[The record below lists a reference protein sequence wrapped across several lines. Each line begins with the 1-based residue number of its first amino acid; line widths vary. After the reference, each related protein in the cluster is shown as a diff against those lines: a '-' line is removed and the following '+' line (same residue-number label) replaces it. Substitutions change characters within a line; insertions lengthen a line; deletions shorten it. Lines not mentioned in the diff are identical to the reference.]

1 MIPPKIPFPPSPDT
15 LELLLRARSLLD
27 HAISHSTSPSGIDPI
42 IVVHGLDNSIEYLVR
57 IIARH
62 IDYELITGDSL
73 EKSGLLEIIAKL
85 NKHTKATYAI
95 ALPHFEDIRVLRQA
109 RNLVQHAAIDVAKD
123 LAHFVRITQRFFE
136 AAVPAIFGL
145 QVSRLSISQLIQ
157 NTQIRQFLEESESSM
172 QQAKYLESV
181 EAARDA
187 YENAYLYHLSESRLR
202 SSAPAAV
209 SLSRSKSPEESFL
222 IEALVDELQALK
234 LGVNPTRL
242 DRFRRILDHI
252 PHDRRIDERGNMV
265 MMRPWLESDA
275 QFCLSFASEYALKWQ
290 LDTLAPLNAQTKP
303 VDSYRIEEYVDDLPI
318 ENESRLGCGF
328 GGLGD
333 RDGQL
338 WYVGEETIGIL
349 RGLNIGQTYRWNST
363 HYKNDLISTKISY
376 EAILTQFHCRV
387 ATTRPKRW
395 EVFLWRARVPFTW
408 HRDDFLDGRWKTASV
423 DLNRADSAVLCTLYP
438 IDEKAAAKVIAL
450 RTALGAIT
458 SREQLERIS
467 GITKQQLDWLSMF
480 THQ

>member
-1 MIPPKIPFPPSPDT
+1 MTLPKIPSPPSPDT
-15 LELLLRARSLLD
+15 LDLLIRARSLLE
-27 HAISHSTSPSGIDPI
+27 HAVSHSTSASGVDPI

-62 IDYELITGDSL
+62 IDYELLTGESL

-85 NKHTKATYAI
+85 NKHLKANYAV

-123 LAHFVRITQRFFE
+123 LIHFVRITQRFFD

-145 QVSRLSISQLIQ
+145 QANRLSISQLIQ
-157 NTQIRQFLEESESSM
+157 NPHIKLYLEESESHLK
-172 QQAKYLESV
+172 QERYLESV

-187 YENAYLYHLSESRLR
+187 YENAYLFHLAESRLR
-202 SSAPAAV
+202 TFAPAAV
-209 SLSRSKSPEESFL
+209 SLNRSTSPEESYL
-222 IEALVDELQALK
+222 LETLADELQSLR

-265 MMRPWLESDA
+265 MMRPWQESDA

-290 LDTLAPLNAQTKP
+290 LDTLEPLNSQPKP
-303 VDSYRIEEYVDDLPI
+303 LDRYQIDEFVDDQSI
-318 ENESRLGCGF
+318 EIEPGLGCGF
-328 GGLGD
+328 GGLEG

-338 WYVGEETIGIL
+338 WYVGEKTIATL
-349 RGLNIGQTYRWNST
+349 RGLKVGQTYRWSST
-363 HYKNDLISTKISY
+363 HYKNGVISTKISY
-376 EAILTQFHCRV
+376 EATLTQFHLRV

-408 HRDDFLDGRWKTASV
+408 HRDDFADGEWRTASI
-423 DLNRADSAVLCTLYP
+423 DLNKADAATLCTLYP
-438 IDEKAAAKVIAL
+438 IDQEAAAKVIAL
-450 RTALGAIT
+450 RTALGQILA
-458 SREQLERIS
+458 
-467 GITKQQLDWLSMF
+467 F
-480 THQ
+480 P